1 MIGAVM
7 STKKVIAIKR
17 LKEEIDHA
25 RDSLGTSQEQI
36 AERAGI
42 DPVTLSRIVTG
53 STEMPRM
60 ATWRKIERPLV
71 FRRDIS

>member
-42 DPVTLSRIVTG
+42 DPVTLSRSIIACVLFVG
-53 STEMPRM
+53 RIYE
-60 ATWRKIERPLV
+60 
-71 FRRDIS
+71 